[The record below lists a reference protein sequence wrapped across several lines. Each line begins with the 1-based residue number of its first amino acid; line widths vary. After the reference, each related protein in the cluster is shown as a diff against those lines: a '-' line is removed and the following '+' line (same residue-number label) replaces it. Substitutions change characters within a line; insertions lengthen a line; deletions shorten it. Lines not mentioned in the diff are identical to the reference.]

1 VESVEASG
9 KSIEDA
15 ILQALARL
23 GRNRNEV
30 DIQVLQEPS
39 RGVRGMGVREA
50 RVRVFVKAM
59 RQGYQGQQPVSG
71 AMVTPEM
78 TPALLPDEDAAGELE
93 ADDYADETDEAEYGA
108 EYGEEGYYA
117 PYAEP
122 DVPAAVVVAPELLAR
137 PLRDVLPE
145 DASIEEMAVAALQTI
160 LALMDMPADIEVAE
174 PINPE
179 AEDEEPLTLNIRNT
193 DDHLLSLLIG
203 RRGETLASL
212 QLLVNLIV
220 AKQTGHHE
228 RIIVDAEGYRARRED
243 NLRSMAQRVAAQ
255 VRRSGSP
262 IMLEAMPPNE
272 RRIIH
277 MTLAESPDV
286 STESTG
292 EGEQRRVVISPKRAM
307 RGGRASQQGPVLQGQ
322 APQEPAQF
330 PTHEGPADQS

>member
-15 ILQALARL
+15 ILQALVRL
-23 GRNRNEV
+23 GRNRDEV
-30 DIQVLQEPS
+30 DIQILQEPS

-50 RVRVFVKAM
+50 RVRVVVRPPRAGQGPGRGPGTSPDGGM
-59 RQGYQGQQPVSG
+59 R
-71 AMVTPEM
+71 
-78 TPALLPDEDAAGELE
+78 DEHE
-93 ADDYADETDEAEYGA
+93 ADGYPD
-108 EYGEEGYYA
+108 EEGYGEDEYYE
-117 PYAEP
+117 PYEEP
-122 DVPAAVVVAPELLAR
+122 GSPAAGFAVAPELLAR
-137 PLRDVLPE
+137 PLKDVLPE

-160 LALMDMPADIEVAE
+160 LALMGMPADIEVAE

-179 AEDEEPLTLNIRNT
+179 AEDEEPLTLNIRGTN
-193 DDHLLSLLIG
+193 DQILSLLIG

-212 QLLVNLIV
+212 QLLVNLAV

-243 NLRSMAQRVAAQ
+243 NLRAMAQRVAAQ

-277 MTLAESPDV
+277 MALAESQDV

-292 EGEQRRVVISPKRAM
+292 EGDQRRVVISLKRPM
-307 RGGRASQQGPVLQGQ
+307 RGGRTGQQGQGQ
-322 APQEPAQF
+322 S
-330 PTHEGPADQS
+330 PADQG

>member
-1 VESVEASG
+1 MESVEASG

-50 RVRVFVKAM
+50 RVRVFVKAT

-71 AMVTPEM
+71 AVVTPEM
-78 TPALLPDEDAAGELE
+78 AQALLPDEEAAGELE
-93 ADDYADETDEAEYGA
+93 ADGYADETDEAEYG
-108 EYGEEGYYA
+108 EEDYYA

-122 DVPAAVVVAPELLAR
+122 GLQSSGVAVAPELLAR

-179 AEDEEPLTLNIRNT
+179 AEDEEPLTLNIRGT

-203 RRGETLASL
+203 RRGETLAAL

-243 NLRSMAQRVAAQ
+243 NLRSMAQRIAAQ

-277 MTLAESPDV
+277 ITLAESPDV

-292 EGEQRRVVISPKRAM
+292 EGEQRRVVVSPRRAM
-307 RGGRASQQGPVLQGQ
+307 RGGRASQQGQ
-322 APQEPAQF
+322 APQSHVSQESAQL
-330 PTHEGPADQS
+330 PTHEEPADQS